1 MLVRFVGGMNN
12 LQVELVIK
20 TKSIMLNIGL
30 GKLSN

>member
-30 GKLSN
+30 GKLSD